1 MLTQAAEQIPL
12 FIPVGPEL
20 IVILAVLI
28 LLFGANRIPKLARA
42 VGQSLSEFQRGREES
57 KQSSESADVTADDFK
72 FNND

>member
-20 IVILAVLI
+20 IIILAVLI
-28 LLFGANRIPKLARA
+28 LLFGANRIPKVARA

-57 KQSSESADVTADDFK
+57 TQDNERTDITADDFE
-72 FNND
+72 FNNK